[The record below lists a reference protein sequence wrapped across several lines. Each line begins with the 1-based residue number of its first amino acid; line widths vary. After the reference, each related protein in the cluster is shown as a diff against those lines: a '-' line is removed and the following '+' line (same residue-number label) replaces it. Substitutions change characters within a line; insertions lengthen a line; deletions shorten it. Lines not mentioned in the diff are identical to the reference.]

1 MQKNQQSVWL
11 FACMQCA
18 LFMPAFILINPPVSP
33 LVRVELLGY
42 SLFLMEVNGGLFPC
56 TVVQLRQAVFCFFS
70 FIVVKP
76 FSTYET

>member
-11 FACMQCA
+11 FACMLCSC
-18 LFMPAFILINPPVSP
+18 FECVFAFILINPPVSP

-56 TVVQLRQAVFCFFS
+56 TVAQLRQAVFFLFFHRCKAI
-70 FIVVKP
+70 FNL
-76 FSTYET
+76 